1 MPQEIP
7 LRSSE
12 AKFLRHSRASGSFG
26 DPWRSTEIHG
36 DSRRFT
42 EIHGDSPPLRRPGP
56 RVLQASAGSLEN
68 WMNLLMRLDS
78 LETNK

>member
-26 DPWRSTEIHG
+26 DPWRS
-36 DSRRFT
+36 T

>member
-7 LRSSE
+7 QRSSE

-42 EIHGDSPPLRRPGP
+42 EIHGDSRRFPATSTAGTPGP
-56 RVLQASAGSLEN
+56 SSFCGVPGK
-68 WMNLLMRLDS
+68 LDE
-78 LETNK
+78 LANAT